1 MQTLE
6 LCRAI
11 LFVKDMDKMSDFYTG
26 MLGIRPM
33 PDDNNPD
40 WRTFETGAGQ
50 LAFHSIPQP
59 WRDDIEITDPPET
72 RHSATVKLVFHVEDL
87 EQARDELVEKGAA
100 VSDNPNLNL
109 PGEFVRFDIVD
120 PEGNVVQLT
129 SERVR

>member
-11 LFVKDMDKMSDFYTG
+11 LFVKDMDKMADYYCNTLGVTQQSD
-26 MLGIRPM
+26 
-33 PDDNNPD
+33 DNPD
-40 WRTFETGAGQ
+40 WRTFDTGAGQ
-50 LAFHSIPQP
+50 LAFHSIPEP
-59 WRDDIEITDPPET
+59 WREDVQISDPPET
-72 RHSATVKLVFHVEDL
+72 RHSATVKLVFYVENL
-87 EQARDELVEKGAA
+87 EQARDELIGKGID
-100 VSDNPNLNL
+100 VPDNANLNA